1 MKTYHRP
8 DGVVG
13 CGFYGEFGG
22 LWQHSIA
29 WPDQSAA
36 RMRHEDLEERK
47 IAVKDLAVVP
57 FSERAAIEK
66 VNVNKNGDSMI
77 VEDIYVGPPVDADP
91 YTTNDLPP
99 PADPPAFE
107 DPAHFDP
114 SLSEAENIRIAL
126 AMMPGETNKG
136 IIEVL
141 NRHGVNVSSSQVT
154 RERKS
159 LAKAEATEETAS
171 E

>member
-1 MKTYHRP
+1 MRSMKTYHRP

-47 IAVKDLAVVP
+47 IEVKDLAVLP
-57 FSERAAIEK
+57 FSERGSIER

-77 VEDIYVGPPVDADP
+77 VEDIYVGPPVLAE
-91 YTTNDLPP
+91 P
-99 PADPPAFE
+99 PAPE
-107 DPAHFDP
+107 DPVPFDP
-114 SLSEAENIRIAL
+114 SISEAENIRTAL

>member
-1 MKTYHRP
+1 MKTMKTYHRP

-47 IAVKDLAVVP
+47 IEVKDLAVLP
-57 FSERAAIEK
+57 FSERGSIER

-77 VEDIYVGPPVDADP
+77 VEDIYVGPPV
-91 YTTNDLPP
+91 L
-99 PADPPAFE
+99 ADPPALE

-114 SLSEAENIRIAL
+114 SISEAENIRTAL